1 MALIQTCFN
10 FLRVTR
16 EKLLIILVG
25 HETYAISLGVS
36 IGHGCVI
43 ATRNWGSEPYLVKLG
58 NRVHITSG
66 VSFITHDGGAW
77 VARDHTPA
85 LDVFGRIEV
94 GDHTFVGNNA
104 VILPGVHIGRRCV
117 IGANSVVTKSIPDG
131 CVVAGN
137 PARFICR
144 TEDYIRRL
152 SRFDVQTHGLPQ
164 STKRDVVL
172 SRIDQQGIRKPSI
185 GVDK

>member
-1 MALIQTCFN
+1 MT
-10 FLRVTR
+10 FLKLCTR
-16 EKLLIILVG
+16 ILKFTRAELRIRRDG
-25 HETYAISLGVS
+25 LESYAVSLGVS
-36 IGHGCVI
+36 IGQGCRI

-77 VARDHTPA
+77 VARDQSPT
-85 LDVFGRIEV
+85 LDVFGQIEV
-94 GDHTFVGNNA
+94 GDDTFVGNNT

-164 STKRDVVL
+164 SRKREVVL

-185 GVDK
+185 GMDK